1 MTKFIPFLLVLF
13 FSTPQVLLSQT
24 ALFERQIV
32 QNGGN
37 DTIELSNGQIV
48 IIATS
53 SDDAEQ
59 EQDAMDALYDDDL
72 DIGWEGDP
80 EKMFIV
86 TAGFRFQNIFIPAGA
101 TIDSAYIV
109 FCSHEGKSAED
120 TAKITIYGEASDNPE
135 TFDLDHLI
143 TDRPST
149 AASVYWQVQEEWGL
163 WEFYHT
169 PELKSI
175 IQEIID
181 RPGWAYG
188 NALALI
194 MTGQNQGPSDL
205 ENAREV
211 EAFEN
216 IADPEDGGDGKNHP
230 ERVPMLKIFY
240 TAPTYAFERRIVQ
253 NGGNDTIEL
262 SNGQIV
268 IIATSSDDAEQEQDA
283 MDALYDDDLDIGW
296 EGDPEKMFVVTAGLR
311 FQNIAIP
318 PDATIDS
325 AFVVFCSH
333 EGKSAEDTAK
343 ITIYGE
349 ASDNAQTY
357 NLEEL
362 ITSRPATASSVYW
375 QVQEEWG
382 LWEFYR
388 TPELKSIIQEIIDRP
403 GWAWGN
409 ALALVMTGENQG
421 PSDLENAREVEAFE
435 NIADPEDGG
444 DGKNHPER
452 VPQLLIYYKSTTGI
466 DAKTVSKSTLHVYP
480 NPASDYVTV
489 VLPGQEPTEVSVLNT
504 LGNQV
509 MTFDTPAA
517 EAVRIELSSLPAG
530 IYVIMARQGNAIATQ
545 KLMVK

>member
-1 MTKFIPFLLVLF
+1 MKKLLLFVSLFLSLSLF
-13 FSTPQVLLSQT
+13 SAGQT

-86 TAGFRFQNIFIPAGA
+86 TAGLRFQNIFIPHGA
-101 TIDSAYIV
+101 TIDSAFVV

-120 TAKITIYGEASDNPE
+120 TAKITIYGEASDNPA

-149 AASVYWQVQEEWGL
+149 TASVYWQVQEEWGL
-163 WEFYHT
+163 WEFYRT
-169 PELKSI
+169 PDLKSI

-188 NALALI
+188 NSLALI

-230 ERVPMLKIFY
+230 ERVPMLKIYY
-240 TAPTYAFERRIVQ
+240 TAPVYAFERRIVQ
-253 NGGNDTIEL
+253 NGGNDTIGL

-268 IIATSSDDAEQEQDA
+268 IIATSSDDAGQEQDA

-296 EGDPEKMFVVTAGLR
+296 EGDPEKMFIVTAGLR
-311 FQNIAIP
+311 FQNISIP
-318 PDATIDS
+318 QDATIDS

-362 ITSRPATASSVYW
+362 ITSRPATAASVYW
-375 QVQEEWG
+375 QIQEEWG

-388 TPELKSIIQEIIDRP
+388 TPDLKTIIQEIVDRP

-409 ALALVMTGENQG
+409 SLALVMTGQNQG

-466 DAKTVSKSTLHVYP
+466 ESKTVNKSTLLVYP
-480 NPASDYVTV
+480 NPSHDFVTV
-489 VLPGQEPTEVSVLNT
+489 VLPEKQNAEITVLNT
-504 LGNQV
+504 LGSQV
-509 MTFDTPAA
+509 MSFNSPSS
-517 EAVRIELSSLPAG
+517 ESVRMDVSLLPAG
-530 IYVIMARQGNAIATQ
+530 IYIIMARQGDVISTG
-545 KLMVK
+545 KLMVR